1 MNVRA
6 VLYVISLLVALT
18 GICILLCLP
27 VSMIMNDHPTDIAQ
41 LAASGFLPVIIGIF
55 GYFIWRPREVMA
67 YQYRVREG
75 FGIVTMGW
83 IAASLAGCFPYIFVS
98 GFTFYDAFF
107 ETVSGF
113 TTTGSSVI
121 DNTLVLF
128 DGSTLRK
135 GLDDLPRGLIFWRS
149 VTHWLGGMGI
159 VVLSLAI
166 LPFLKVGG
174 QQLFNAEASGISK
187 DQLAPRIAS
196 TAKIL
201 WGVYV
206 LLTIAEV
213 FFLMLGG
220 MPLFDSLCN
229 SFGTI
234 ATGGF
239 SNLQTSIGGYDN
251 AYFDVVI
258 TIFMFLS
265 GCNFIL
271 HFRALQGKALGYF
284 RDEELRCYFFL
295 TVFAIFAIAYSI
307 MGSEIITSAGKK
319 VEGSFLNSL
328 RYSSFQVVSLFSTTG
343 FATADFDLWPTFPRL
358 FLVSLM
364 FIGGCGGST
373 SGGIKNSRMLVTFKY
388 GISQVSRCLF
398 PKSVTNIRFNH
409 ERLDNSIVHKVLSFF
424 FIYIMVFL
432 ISSFLIAILT
442 NTDIITATTGPV
454 ACLGGVGPGLSKVG
468 PACTF
473 AWMNWPAKMVL
484 CADMILGRLEIYTAL
499 VIFLPHFWK
508 K

>member
-27 VSMIMNDHPTDIAQ
+27 VSLLMNDHPVDVAQ
-41 LAASGFLPVIIGIF
+41 LAASGFLPLIIGTF
-55 GYFIWRPREVMA
+55 GFFIWRPRKVMS
-67 YQYRVREG
+67 YQYGVREG
-75 FGIVTMGW
+75 FGIVTLGW
-83 IAASLAGCFPYIFVS
+83 VAASLAGCIPFIFVS
-98 GFTFYDAFF
+98 GFTFHDAFF

-121 DNTLVLF
+121 DNTLMLN
-128 DGSTLRK
+128 DGSILRS

-166 LPFLKVGG
+166 LPFLKIGG
-174 QQLFNAEASGISK
+174 QQLYNAEASGISK

-206 LLTIAEV
+206 LLTIAEA
-213 FFLMLGG
+213 FLLMLGG

-239 SNLQTSIGGYDN
+239 CNLQASIGGYDN
-251 AYFDVVI
+251 AYFDVII
-258 TIFMFLS
+258 TIFMFLA
-265 GCNFIL
+265 GCNFVL
-271 HFRALQGKALGYF
+271 HFRALQGKAIGYF
-284 RDEELRCYFFL
+284 KDEELRCYFFV
-295 TVFAIFAIAYSI
+295 TVFAIVSIAFFL
-307 MGSEIITSAGKK
+307 MDSEIITSTGKK
-319 VEGSFLNSL
+319 IEGTLLNSL
-328 RYSSFQVVSLFSTTG
+328 RYSSFQVVSILTTTG
-343 FATADFDLWPTFPRL
+343 FATADFAVWATYPQLL
-358 FLVSLM
+358 LLCLM

-373 SGGIKNSRMLVTFKY
+373 SGGIKNTRLLVTFKY
-388 GISQVSRCLF
+388 GVTQITRCLF
-398 PKSVTNIRFNH
+398 PKAVTNIRFNH
-409 ERLDNSIVHKVLSFF
+409 ERLDNSIVHKIMAFF
-424 FIYIMVFL
+424 FLYMMVFL
-432 ISSFLIAILT
+432 FFAFLITVVADTDIVTAISSSAASIGCI
-442 NTDIITATTGPV
+442 
-454 ACLGGVGPGLSKVG
+454 GPGLAKIG
-468 PACTF
+468 PTCTY
-473 AWMNWPAKMVL
+473 AWMPWSAKIIL
-484 CADMILGRLEIYTAL
+484 TLEMILGRLEIYTAL